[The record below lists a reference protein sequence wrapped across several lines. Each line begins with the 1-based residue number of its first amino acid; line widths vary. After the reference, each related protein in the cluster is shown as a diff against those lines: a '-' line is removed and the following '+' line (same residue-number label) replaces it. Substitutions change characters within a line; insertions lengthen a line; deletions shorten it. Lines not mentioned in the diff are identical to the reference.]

1 MSEYTHLKLDE
12 DYATGI
18 AGYYTPQKEVRL
30 KYNSR
35 EILYVTGQAVIE
47 SSCCGIGSW
56 GYVTVPGYI
65 LDWQSKENEVGLPV
79 SDIEPI
85 SDEEAQNNIRQII
98 QTSEVISQI
107 EFW

>member
-30 KYNSR
+30 NYNSR
-35 EILYVTGQAVIE
+35 EVLYVTGQAVIE
-47 SSCCGIGSW
+47 SACCGVGSW
-56 GYVTVPGYI
+56 EYVIVPGYI
-65 LDWQSKENEVGLPV
+65 LNWQSQQNEAGLPV
-79 SDIEPI
+79 SEMEPI
-85 SDEEAQNNIRQII
+85 SDEEARSNIRQII